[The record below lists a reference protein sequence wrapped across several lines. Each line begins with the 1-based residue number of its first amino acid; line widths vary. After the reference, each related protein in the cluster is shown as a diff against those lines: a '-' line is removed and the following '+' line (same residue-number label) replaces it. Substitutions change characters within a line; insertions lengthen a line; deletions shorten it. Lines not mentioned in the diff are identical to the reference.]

1 MDFKPFKMGKYLLM
15 ERLATGGMAEVYRA
29 KAEGAGGFEKQMAIK
44 RILPTYSQNEEFRKM
59 FEYEARLS
67 SMLTHANIVQVYDF
81 NKIGETY
88 LLAMEFVDGKNLRQ
102 FINKSKKANV
112 NFPIEFSIFVLNEV
126 CKGLDYAHAKKDD
139 MTGRPLNII
148 HRDMSP
154 QNIMLSYEG
163 AVKIVDFG
171 IAKAKDRADETR
183 SGVIKGKFG
192 YMSPEQANGMPVDH
206 RTDLFSTGIIL
217 WELLTGRRLFA
228 AESDLAT
235 LRMIQECVVTPPS
248 KINPRVPAE
257 LDKIVMKIL
266 SKDLKLRYNSA
277 GDLHRHL
284 LEFLSRHAPAFT
296 QREVSHVLHMS
307 FSDEISKEKKRFEQL
322 YRQSIPF
329 SQGVPKA
336 ERKQDEMDGIEQALD
351 GFQTKSDI
359 IEETGET
366 FSDDLPVESKP
377 EVSYSPEVEAEPAIE
392 EEKTGTKSQISVP
405 TEGDPVG
412 YQPAAPSDSTRVG
425 ERINVD
431 ESSAAKEVD
440 LVLPGGTKHAFS
452 KDKARGP
459 AKRGLVIEDEI
470 PAPATKK
477 ASGEK
482 PWKGAEIVP
491 MGGETGGPE
500 TEEAPV
506 PAPAVEKTESSIVR
520 GAINLKPE
528 FKARESRSH
537 APFENKDPIKRNRIE
552 VESVTDKEPWSTSR
566 PIEIDR
572 RKAPRSKNAL
582 GRYAMFVL
590 VGGLVAY
597 GFQSIRSGDFESY
610 IERNSERDLTT
621 DSINETAGEAPS
633 LGLKTAGGCVR
644 NMVSHPPGAQVF
656 KGADAVGTTPFVFTG
671 ECSSAVEVVLRKEG
685 YENVTAKVDFTK
697 QSEDWIVELKSIPMG
712 RLELSLGFSA
722 EVYVGTERFGAA
734 LPNETFAI
742 SLRAGRTYPLRL
754 KNEPY
759 SINYEVE
766 VTIEEGKKAALN
778 ITLDQATSN
787 LSKTPVK
794 LKK

>member
-1 MDFKPFKMGKYLLM
+1 MGKYLLM

-44 RILPTYSQNEEFRKM
+44 RILPTYSQNDEFRKM

-126 CKGLDYAHAKKDD
+126 CKGLDYAHTKKDD
-139 MTGRPLNII
+139 MTGRSLNII

-206 RTDLFSTGIIL
+206 KTDLFSTGIIL

-296 QREVSHVLHMS
+296 QREVSQVLHMS

-322 YRQSIPF
+322 YRQSIPY

-359 IEETGET
+359 IEDTGET
-366 FSDDLPVESKP
+366 FSEDLPIEAKQ
-377 EVSYSPEVEAEPAIE
+377 EVSFAPEAELE

-405 TEGDPVG
+405 TEGDPVAVAG
-412 YQPAAPSDSTRVG
+412 YEPAAPMDSTRVG
-425 ERINVD
+425 EKIQVD
-431 ESSAAKEVD
+431 ERSDAKEVD

-452 KDKARGP
+452 KEKPSGP
-459 AKRGLVIEDEI
+459 AKRGLVLEDDV
-470 PAPATKK
+470 PSPRTKSAPA
-477 ASGEK
+477 EK
-482 PWKGAEIVP
+482 PWRGAEIVP
-491 MGGETGGPE
+491 MGGETGAPV
-500 TEEAPV
+500 TEEASV
-506 PAPAVEKTESSIVR
+506 PAPAVEKTESSIVH
-520 GAINLKPE
+520 GTIDLKPE
-528 FKARESRSH
+528 FKARENRSH
-537 APFENKDPIKRNRIE
+537 APFESKDPFKKSRIE
-552 VESVTDKEPWSTSR
+552 VEEVAEAQPWSTSR

-572 RKAPRSKNAL
+572 RKSPRNKNAL
-582 GRYAMFVL
+582 GRYVMIVL
-590 VGGLVAY
+590 VGGLVAF
-597 GFQSIRSGDFESY
+597 GFQSIRSGDFENY
-610 IERNSERDLTT
+610 IERSSDRDLTT
-621 DSINETAGEAPS
+621 DSVSETPEEAPA

-656 KGADAVGTTPFVFTG
+656 RGAEVVGTTPFVFTG
-671 ECSSAVEVVLRKEG
+671 ACLSTVGVVLRKDG
-685 YENVTAKVDFTK
+685 YENVTANVDFKK
-697 QSEDWIVELKSIPMG
+697 QNEDWIVELKAVPMG

-722 EVYVGTERFGAA
+722 EVYVGTEQVGAA
-734 LPNETFAI
+734 LPNETFAL
-742 SLRAGRTYPLRL
+742 SLRAGRTYPIRL
-754 KNEPY
+754 KNAPY
-759 SINYEVE
+759 SIDYETE
-766 VTIEEGKKAALN
+766 VAIDEGKKASLSVS
-778 ITLDQATSN
+778 LDQATSKLN
-787 LSKTPVK
+787 KTPVK